1 MYSQDFIIIFVVMVS
16 GIISL
21 LSFSV
26 VLSLAYRKAVD
37 FCMIILHCA
46 TLLKVFISSE
56 SSDGVFRV
64 SETLLFPSLSIL
76 AKASSTVCSRSG
88 ESGTLVLS
96 LTLGE
101 LIS

>member
-46 TLLKVFISSE
+46 TLLKVFISSVSFLME
-56 SSDGVFRV
+56 SLGSQRPFYF
-64 SETLLFPSLSIL
+64 LLL
-76 AKASSTVCSRSG
+76 AF
-88 ESGTLVLS
+88 
-96 LTLGE
+96 
-101 LIS
+101 